1 MSAAA
6 QLISTSN
13 AANVVVSS
21 NSNNINNNNSNTTNN
36 NNPNQ
41 TLNYTDTAPS
51 AIPTAKRPLTVISES
66 TNPTDNNGN
75 SNNNNN
81 NSSQSNN
88 NNVNSNNIVP
98 SVTLNRV
105 SCFLFLFNKD

>member
-6 QLISTSN
+6 QLISTNN
-13 AANVVVSS
+13 AANVVVG
-21 NSNNINNNNSNTTNN
+21 SNNITNSNLSTATT
-36 NNPNQ
+36 
-41 TLNYTDTAPS
+41 PS

-66 TNPTDNNGN
+66 AATDNNN
-75 SNNNNN
+75 AN
-81 NSSQSNN
+81 NSQS

-105 SCFLFLFNKD
+105 SCFLFFINFI